1 MKSFGNQLLKKI
13 TFFDSKVS
21 NLQNERLIYFLREVL
36 QDELNI
42 NIDMINTKEAI
53 HNYLNT
59 DEIHEEIKSQSISN
73 MARNLRSIT
82 A

>member
-1 MKSFGNQLLKKI
+1 MLKKI